1 MYLKN
6 WNKIQYT
13 KVHRKAFRIVEK
25 QLLGY
30 NTFRSLCHDFD
41 KIIMLLFINKEKA
54 SRIHRKYSHHHDK
67 AKSRADY
74 IQMII
79 DWECARYT
87 KPDKPLNARQTLYK
101 YYPALIDK
109 IEPLLKEI
117 NL

>member
-30 NTFRSLCHDFD
+30 NTFKSLFHDFD

-54 SRIHRKYSHHHDK
+54 S
-67 AKSRADY
+67 
-74 IQMII
+74 
-79 DWECARYT
+79 
-87 KPDKPLNARQTLYK
+87 
-101 YYPALIDK
+101 
-109 IEPLLKEI
+109 
-117 NL
+117 